1 MQSESGRKL
10 ELVLGAWFTAMTTGD
25 PEPLARIL
33 HPDVIWNGYRPWQSC
48 QGREQAM
55 EFLGR
60 NISQP
65 RRITALRAYESGDDV
80 IATAEGPDFV
90 DIDKTGGETPRPS
103 ATLTLTVRDGLIV
116 KIQGG

>member
-60 NISQP
+60 NVT
-65 RRITALRAYESGDDV
+65 RH
-80 IATAEGPDFV
+80 
-90 DIDKTGGETPRPS
+90 
-103 ATLTLTVRDGLIV
+103 DGSPLCAPTNP
-116 KIQGG
+116 GTMS